1 MNNINFLLTIS
12 THNRQK
18 RLLELKKKR
27 SPKGNDL
34 IIYQIISFSSS
45 TKSMEISLTHR
56 RFEES
61 SYFVPPHKRLLNSEQ
76 HSFHTLSQSHF
87 TFQILE
93 GWPRPQG
100 NPIITRSARNSEKA
114 LISFSLRAAKL
125 WFTQPAFRILRAM
138 HYLSEGKKRRKK
150 VTLGSRFF
158 TITNLWGCVKPVNTL
173 SQNHKQWE
181 RNVVLDWADVSELP

>member
-61 SYFVPPHKRLLNSEQ
+61 SYFVPPHKRLLNPEQ

-114 LISFSLRAAKL
+114 LIVLDSERQNFDLLNQLLEYSVQCITLAKE
-125 WFTQPAFRILRAM
+125 RK
-138 HYLSEGKKRRKK
+138 EGKR
-150 VTLGSRFF
+150 
-158 TITNLWGCVKPVNTL
+158 
-173 SQNHKQWE
+173 
-181 RNVVLDWADVSELP
+181 